1 MINRGWTFFDALL
14 IFCLT
19 GGGGI
24 DVVSMCRQII
34 GLAVKNQQLNHLIM
48 NTRRSFI
55 KRTGSTALLFGVGV
69 ASTSQAAWYHHIRQT
84 GVCERIAG
92 NTNTCRSG
100 EAGFPEGVR
109 PNWVNSGPV
118 WTCSGLCDNQIVTI
132 SCATQ
137 NGGTWEGPGSSSG
150 YYMCDSFET

>member
-1 MINRGWTFFDALL
+1 MW
-14 IFCLT
+14 
-19 GGGGI
+19 
-24 DVVSMCRQII
+24 RQII

-69 ASTSQAAWYHHIRQT
+69 ASTSQAAWYHHISQA
-84 GVCERIAG
+84 GVCVRTEG

-100 EAGFPEGVR
+100 EPEIPAGVR
-109 PNWVNSGPV
+109 PNWVSSGPV
-118 WTCSGLCDNQIVTI
+118 WTCSGMCNNQIVTI

-137 NGGTWEGPGSSSG
+137 SGGTWQGAGSSSG
-150 YYMCDSFET
+150 YYMCEAWEN